1 MKKELPEEFSKTL
14 IIWWRYGKE
23 HEGDEFK
30 INSSELVDAHLKSK
44 YNRFRNASVDPGRW
58 WQVDPDLIIERPPPG
73 GQLFGDD
80 SRIYYLLN
88 RGLTVI
94 ENVHLPPPDDN
105 WTWYIRICDFSFSDG
120 LNCWLMKDLFCDI
133 VVENDNRT
141 YHLFD
146 LPDMAQALDVGLIT
160 TVQSGEILKRID
172 QVVNAISEGRFPLE
186 EIVYARAAAD
196 RMGW

>member
-1 MKKELPEEFSKTL
+1 MNKTLPDEFSKTL
-14 IIWWRYGKE
+14 IVWWRFGKE
-23 HEGDEFK
+23 HERDEFK
-30 INSSELVDAHLKSK
+30 INSSDVVEAHLRSK
-44 YNRFRNASVDPGRW
+44 ANRFRGASMDPGRW
-58 WQVDPDLIIERPPPG
+58 WQVDKDLIIEHPSPG
-73 GQLFGDD
+73 GQLFGED

-94 ENVHLPPPDDN
+94 ENVRLPSPDDN
-105 WTWYIRICDFSFSDG
+105 WTWFIRICDFSFDQE
-120 LNCWLMKDLFCDI
+120 LDCWLMKDLFCDI

-160 TVQSGEILKRID
+160 PAESGEILNRID
-172 QVVNAISEGRFPLE
+172 LVVHSISAGDFPFDDILL
-186 EIVYARAAAD
+186 ARAAAD